1 MSRVMARR
9 TLVAAWSLAAL
20 LAASVAS
27 AEPGIKIAPAT
38 SPPADAHSRVAFHDA
53 VVDDLSNNGAAGT
66 LDGYTLFPKLLELR
80 RFVEGKDKPTLVC
93 VVELM
98 VVNGSGAVVARA
110 RASANSQTATQK
122 ETLDAAA
129 QAATAR
135 LALSLDALSRAETRE
150 KVVAR
155 R

>member
-1 MSRVMARR
+1 
-9 TLVAAWSLAAL
+9 LAVL

-27 AEPGIKIAPAT
+27 ADPGITIAPAS
-38 SPPADAHSRVAFHDA
+38 SPPAVDARTRSAFHDA
-53 VVDDLSNNGAAGT
+53 VAEDLASNDAAT
-66 LDGYTLFPKLLELR
+66 VLDGYTLFPKLVELR
-80 RFVEGKDKPTLVC
+80 RFVEGKEKPTLVC
-93 VVELM
+93 VVELV
-98 VVNGSGAVVARA
+98 VVNGSGAVVART

-135 LALSLDALSRAETRE
+135 LAVSLDALARSETRG

>member
-1 MSRVMARR
+1 MAFR
-9 TLVAAWSLAAL
+9 TLVAGCSLAL
-20 LAASVAS
+20 FLAAPVAS
-27 AEPGIKIAPAT
+27 AEPGIHIAPAS
-38 SPPADAHSRVAFHDA
+38 SPATVAAKTRVALHDA
-53 VVDDLSNNGAAGT
+53 VATDLASNGAAAT
-66 LDGYTLFPKLLELR
+66 LDGYTLFPRVVELR

-93 VVELM
+93 VVELV
-98 VVNGSGAVVARA
+98 VVNGGGAVVAHT
-110 RASANSQTATQK
+110 RASANSQTASET

-135 LALSLDALSRAETRE
+135 LAVSLDALSRAETRG

>member
-1 MSRVMARR
+1 MARR
-9 TLVAAWSLAAL
+9 TLVAGYSLAIL

-27 AEPGIKIAPAT
+27 AEPGLKIAPAS
-38 SPPADAHSRVAFHDA
+38 SPPAVDARTRVAFHDA
-53 VVDDLSNNGAAGT
+53 VADDLANSAAAAT
-66 LDGYTLFPKLLELR
+66 LDGYTVLPKVVEVR
-80 RFVEGKDKPTLVC
+80 HFVEGKQKPTLVC
-93 VVELM
+93 VVELV
-98 VVNGSGAVVARA
+98 VVNNGGDIVART

-135 LALSLDALSRAETRE
+135 LAISLDALSRAETRG
-150 KVVAR
+150 KIVAR

>member
-1 MSRVMARR
+1 M
-9 TLVAAWSLAAL
+9 SLAGCSLAVL
-20 LAASVAS
+20 LVASVAS
-27 AEPGIKIAPAT
+27 AEPGIKIAPAS
-38 SPPADAHSRVAFHDA
+38 SPPAVDARTRVAFHDA
-53 VVDDLSNNGAAGT
+53 VADDLASNDAAAS
-66 LDGYTLFPKLLELR
+66 LEGYTLFPKVVEVR
-80 RFVEGKDKPTLVC
+80 RFVDGKEKPTLVC

-98 VVNGSGAVVARA
+98 VVNGAGDVVART
-110 RASANSQTATQK
+110 RASANSQSASQK

-135 LALSLDALSRAETRE
+135 LAISLDALARAETRG